1 MISYYSSV
9 IILCWLTLGVL
20 GIQVYENSQIAH
32 DRKKAFYLTYILI
45 AVAALAERLGVMLD
59 SHADLPFWVLRLIKC
74 LDYILTPIAGGS
86 FILQMPVRRKR
97 RILLA
102 AILGINTVFQL
113 ISLFTP
119 WMVII
124 DEQHRYHHGSLY
136 WIYILLYLAAIIL
149 VVLEFF
155 EYGRAFRRQ
164 NRTSLFGIMLLML
177 TGITMQEVFGAGTH
191 RTVYLAMTVSAALML
206 IQYIEF
212 LQMTA
217 EDLLAE
223 QKKQNLTDPLTGLQN
238 RQAFTRAKLEY
249 SASGQLPERFAV
261 FMVDINGLKEANDRF
276 GHEEGDRLI
285 RGAAECLQTAFGS
298 KGTCYR
304 VGGDEFVVFAEM
316 NRDELDWILWILKV
330 KTDLWTGPGDSKLSL
345 AAGYACTEDHPGL
358 DLDKLIFEADQA
370 MYNAKAQY
378 YMESGHDRRIS
389 RRQ

>member
-9 IILCWLTLGVL
+9 IILCWITLGIL

-59 SHADLPFWVLRLIKC
+59 SHVDLPFWVLRLIKC

-97 RILLA
+97 QILLA
-102 AILGINTVFQL
+102 GILGINTVFQL

-136 WIYILLYLAAIIL
+136 WIYILLYLAAIVL

-164 NRTSLFGIMLLML
+164 NRKSLFGIMLLML
-177 TGITMQEVFGAGTH
+177 TGITMQELFGAGTH
-191 RTVYLAMTVSAALML
+191 RTVYLAMTFSAALML

-223 QKKQNLTDPLTGLQN
+223 QKRQNLTDPLTGLQN
-238 RQAFTRAKLEY
+238 RQAFTRDKLEY
-249 SASGQLPERFAV
+249 SASGQFPERFAV

-285 RGAAECLQTAFGS
+285 RGAAECLQTAIGS

-304 VGGDEFVVFAEM
+304 VGGDEFVVFAEL

-330 KTDLWTGPGDSKLSL
+330 KTDLWSGSGDSKLSL
-345 AAGYACTEDHPGL
+345 AAGYACAEDHPGL
-358 DLDKLIFEADQA
+358 DIDKLIFEADQA